1 MHFYTHS
8 IFHSLCISLLIFIF
22 CHFCTA
28 KYLNENNRRNKQN
41 ALYDKCFLSR
51 KCLIDK
57 IIKSEDNVSNA
68 KVLSYKVSR

>member
-8 IFHSLCISLLIFIF
+8 IFHSLPTSLFTIFV

-28 KYLNENNRRNKQN
+28 KYLNENNKQN

-57 IIKSEDNVSNA
+57 IIIKSADNVSNA
-68 KVLSYKVSR
+68 KVLSYL